1 MYPEML
7 LLKNTYIE
15 TNLPQPKFLPW
26 ASDHQKCLQFFL
38 LISFLFLSALSPE
51 GRARDFLTDKEIDL
65 LQNTQSVANRTRIY
79 MDAAALRLKT
89 VKDKLSNKEYEAGD
103 PMELLMP
110 EEVLDDYC
118 KILRSVH
125 LITGYAI
132 EAPDRRG
139 NESVEKALTILKAET
154 TIALKELDILLRMA
168 EEKQRNLLSGSINDA
183 IDVTNDTF
191 NDTVEKLGDL
201 HSKNPRNK

>member
-1 MYPEML
+1 MYPEIL
-7 LLKNTYIE
+7 LLKATYIE
-15 TNLPQPKFLPW
+15 ANLPQQKLPTL
-26 ASDHQKCLQFFL
+26 AFAQQKCLLVFL
-38 LISFLFLSALSPE
+38 LLSLLFILSFSSA
-51 GRARDFLTDKEIDL
+51 GHARDFLTDKEIER
-65 LQNTQSVANRTRIY
+65 LQETQSVAARTRIY

-110 EEVLDDYC
+110 EEVIDAYC

-132 EAPDRRG
+132 EAPNRKG

-191 NDTVEKLGDL
+191 NDTIEKLGEL
-201 HSKNPRNK
+201 HAKTPH